1 MSYCTPCPP
10 CDTNFPL
17 LCEPLETTADGKRLV
32 VEDSAACQ
40 KTIQTPITQQL
51 LKSSGNFGNLA
62 WTNGANSSIV
72 TKDSSGVIDMKNGSA
87 GQPINL
93 VDLVQDTTSIV
104 SKMIVMMT
112 DGTVKAWEP
121 SVTADQFIAYW
132 DGSDWKV
139 NNLNTLLPSGQ
150 GLFIRNTSGSLAV
163 VPNGVSGSS
172 LQMVGSSPQFV
183 AAAQSQFPGG
193 HLYGLTL
200 SNSVTSLNND
210 IAVSTGECRAVSN
223 TSDILLTSIIV
234 KQLNNLYSAGSNAGG
249 IVDSSAKAANS
260 SYHAFVISNGTT
272 VDVCFSA
279 SIIPTGQPNYPAG
292 FTQYRRIGAVTTD
305 GSANIR
311 QFVQVG
317 DRFLYTSKP
326 VADASGVSIAI
337 GGTSISLS
345 VPSGIKVT
353 PIVNAFSSSSY
364 LNFYDLDSTWPP
376 TLTPAVNNTGTNIIL
391 QGRDAYSGFSTLNGF
406 MTNTLRQIGV
416 DVNTNITNTFWLD
429 TYGWFDQRGRLQP

>member
-10 CDTNFPL
+10 CDTEFPL
-17 LCEPLETTADGKRLV
+17 LCEPLETTANGKRLV

-40 KTIQTPITQQL
+40 KTIQSPVSQQV
-51 LKSSGNFGNLA
+51 LKTDGAGNLT
-62 WTNGANSSIV
+62 WTNGGNGSIIA
-72 TKDSSGVIDMKNGSA
+72 KDSSGVIDMKDGSA

-93 VDLVQDTTSIV
+93 LNLVQDTTSIV
-104 SKMIVMMT
+104 AKMIVMMT
-112 DGTVKAWEP
+112 DGTIKAWEP

-139 NNLNTLLPSGQ
+139 NNLNTLLPTGQ

-210 IAVSTGECRAVSN
+210 IAVSTGECRAASN
-223 TSDILLTSIIV
+223 TSDILVTSTIV
-234 KQLNNLYSAGSNAGG
+234 KQLNNLYSTGSNAGG
-249 IVDSSAKAANS
+249 IVDSSAKQANS

-305 GSANIR
+305 SSNNIR

-317 DRFLYTSKP
+317 DRFLYTGKP
-326 VADASGVSIAI
+326 VADANGVSVAV
-337 GGTSISLS
+337 GGTLITLS
-345 VPSGIKVT
+345 VPANIKVI
-353 PIVNAFSSSSY
+353 PIVNCFNGTGIY
-364 LNFYDLDSTWPP
+364 ITFYDPDSTWPP
-376 TLTPAVNNTGTNIIL
+376 TLIPAANNTGTNILL
-391 QGRDAYSGFSTLNGF
+391 QGNNGYSGYSPLNGI
-406 MTNTLRQIGV
+406 MTNTTRQIGV
-416 DVNTNITNTFWLD
+416 DVNTAQTNTFFAD

>member
-10 CDTNFPL
+10 CDTQFPL
-17 LCEPLETTADGKRLV
+17 LCEPLETTTQASRLV
-32 VEDSAACQ
+32 VEDTAACQ
-40 KTIQTPITQQL
+40 KTLQTPSSSQEI
-51 LKSSGNFGNLA
+51 LKSVGGKLSWTTGGN
-62 WTNGANSSIV
+62 NSLL
-72 TKDSSGVIDMKNGSA
+72 TKDNNGFIELRDGSVSEPIILPNIAQHTGSSVPS
-87 GQPINL
+87 QL
-93 VDLVQDTTSIV
+93 VMLS
-104 SKMIVMMT
+104 
-112 DGTVKAWEP
+112 DGTVKVWEP

-172 LQMVGSSPQFV
+172 LQMVGASPQFV

-200 SNSVTSLNND
+200 SNSVTSVNND
-210 IAVSTGECRAVSN
+210 IAVSTGECRAASN

-249 IVDSSAKAANS
+249 IVDSFAKQANS
-260 SYHAFVISNGTT
+260 SYHAFVISDGIT

-292 FTQYRRIGAVTTD
+292 FTQYRRIGAITTD
-305 GSANIR
+305 SSNNIR

-317 DRFLYTSKP
+317 DRFLYISKP
-326 VADASGVSIAI
+326 VADAAGISIAI

-353 PIVNAFSSSSY
+353 PIVNAFSISSY

-376 TLTPAVNNTGTNIIL
+376 TLTPALNNTGTNIIL
-391 QGRDAYSGFSTLNGF
+391 QKRDAYSGFSTLNGF

-416 DVNTNITNTFWLD
+416 DANTNITNAFWLD